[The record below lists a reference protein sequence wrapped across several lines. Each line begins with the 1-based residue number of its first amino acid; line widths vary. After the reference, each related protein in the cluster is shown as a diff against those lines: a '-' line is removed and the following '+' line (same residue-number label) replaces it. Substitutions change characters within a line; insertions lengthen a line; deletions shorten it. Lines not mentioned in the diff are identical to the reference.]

1 MKTAVE
7 STRTEEEIKD
17 MLLNSVK
24 DPKIIKDIVHKYL
37 VEKRKSRK
45 R

>member
-1 MKTAVE
+1 
-7 STRTEEEIKD
+7 

-24 DPKIIKDIVHKYL
+24 NPKIIEGIVHRYL